1 MSALT
6 LECVNG
12 ILYKKAIKH
21 KQNVKLF
28 WFAAV
33 EKVELHQCYH
43 LSTRCIVANSY

>member
-12 ILYKKAIKH
+12 FLNKKAIKH
-21 KQNVKLF
+21 KKMLVF

-33 EKVELHQCYH
+33 ENVELHQCYH